1 MKARFGARWRERRA
15 SFKACWHLHRHHDGR
30 TLVGDTPSAQPRFLL
45 TPRDFAAAVAR
56 LEAARAEPPD
66 EIAIGEEL
74 RWGLSQPPLLSL
86 AQEARAAGLVRVRY
100 DFADGSR
107 RYSRAA

>member
-1 MKARFGARWRERRA
+1 VRARFGRVAGREA
-15 SFKACWHLHRHHDGR
+15 FKAMLALHRHHDGR

-56 LEAARAEPPD
+56 LETTRAEPPD
-66 EIAIGEEL
+66 ETAIGEEL
-74 RWGLSQPPLLSL
+74 RWGYSQPPLLSL

-100 DFADGSR
+100 DVADGSR
-107 RYSRAA
+107 RYMRAA